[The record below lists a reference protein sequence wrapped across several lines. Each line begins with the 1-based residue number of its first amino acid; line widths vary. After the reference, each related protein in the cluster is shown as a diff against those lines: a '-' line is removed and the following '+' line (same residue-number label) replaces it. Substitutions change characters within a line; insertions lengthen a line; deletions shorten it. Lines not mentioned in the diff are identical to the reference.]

1 MHWTQIELKISLQ
14 DVDSLIDF
22 YKMRISYFYGAKVE
36 TVDFT
41 KIRQEVLERLNKE
54 KELVSAD
61 DEEKLESDSPL
72 SIVNGNF
79 FQVSNRDR

>member
-1 MHWTQIELKISLQ
+1 MHFTQTEYQMSLQ

-36 TVDFT
+36 TVDFA
-41 KIRQEVLERLNKE
+41 KIRQEILERLNKE
-54 KELVSAD
+54 KELVSED

-79 FQVSNRDR
+79 FQVSITP